1 MLSFI
6 LILYKLDNSYI
17 CPLDKSVMS
26 RYELNTMFATLR
38 QIAAEILVDFFRYTA
53 SFFSNFYLNS
63 YVFINI
69 HEYVNETLCIFNHFK
84 TYCVLVI
91 IWHQVCYFRAIS
103 SRDMSNFVGKPN

>member
-26 RYELNTMFATLR
+26 RHKLDTMFATLG
-38 QIAAEILVDFFRYTA
+38 QIAAEILVFFRYTA
-53 SFFSNFYLNS
+53 LFFSDFYLNS
-63 YVFINI
+63 NIFINFN
-69 HEYVNETLCIFNHFK
+69 EYVNETLCISNHYK
-84 TYCVLVI
+84 TNCVLVI

-103 SRDMSNFVGKPN
+103 S